1 LKPDSRAFSHKAV
14 LDSLLLQIPGV
25 ESGDMSG
32 FPAYFIKKKMFACVH
47 DSGVGIRLPV
57 SAATELQFSKGNIVP
72 FQPNGKAS
80 TREWVQINH
89 DDSADYE
96 KDLELFHSS
105 IAFVKA
111 ERTR

>member
-1 LKPDSRAFSHKAV
+1 
-14 LDSLLLQIPGV
+14 
-25 ESGDMSG
+25 MSG
-32 FPAYFIKKKMFACVH
+32 FPAYFINKKMFACIH

-57 SAATELQFSKGNIVP
+57 SVATDLQFSRANIVP
-72 FQPNGKAS
+72 FHPNGKAS

-89 DDSADYE
+89 DDCADYE
-96 KDLELFHSS
+96 KDMELFRSS